1 MGDLN
6 RATELFRKQPNDPEA
21 LEKLNAYRHFRL
33 NCLRTSLQF
42 IQQAEP
48 PKRVLIS
55 ARLKR
60 IRSIRR
66 KLIRGQRGSIN
77 EMDDIIGFRVICES
91 LTEALELGSR
101 IKDICEARIKNYL
114 EHHHSKDIGYRA
126 LHGIIKFD
134 QPFGVTTVKVRFEVQ
149 IRTWY
154 QHLWACWCESHG
166 EHAKEGFIDNLEN
179 KKIRELKQSLVGIS
193 QLIADWEQ
201 AYSLHTQLKLP
212 EYVGPFNIA
221 LAWYNNRNNFGFDPF
236 GLDIDGAV
244 NELYRLE
251 SFSDTEPLLL
261 VGIGQSDQIKNILAK
276 THPKFMVRGFLDPQH
291 WIPKP
296 I

>member
-1 MGDLN
+1 MGDLK
-6 RATELFRKQPNDPEA
+6 RATKLLRKQPNDPEA
-21 LEKLNAYRHFRL
+21 LEKLNAYRRFRL

-42 IQQAEP
+42 IQQASP

-91 LTEALELGSR
+91 FSEARELGKR
-101 IKDICEARIKNYL
+101 IRDICEVRIKNYL
-114 EHHHSKDIGYRA
+114 DSRHTKNIGYRA
-126 LHGIIKFD
+126 IHGIIRFN
-134 QPFGVTTVKVRFEVQ
+134 QPFTATTVKVRFEIQ

-166 EHAKEGFIDNLEN
+166 EHAKEGFMDNFGNE
-179 KKIRELKQSLVGIS
+179 KEISELKELLLKTS
-193 QLIADWEQ
+193 QVIADWEQ
-201 AYSLHTQLKLP
+201 SYPLKSQHELP
-212 EYVGPFNIA
+212 EYTGPFNVA
-221 LAWYNNRNNFGFDPF
+221 LAWHDNRNNFGFDPF
-236 GLDIDGAV
+236 GFDIDGAV

-251 SFSDTEPLLL
+251 SYSDTEPLLL
-261 VGIGQSDQIKNILAK
+261 VGVGKSDQIKNILAE
-276 THPKFMVRGFLDPQH
+276 THPKFMVRKSLEPKH
-291 WIPKP
+291 WMP
-296 I
+296 